1 MKMPESQLIESE
13 LILRDM
19 QLSRDVRLT
28 KASLVRW
35 LALAMGL
42 VSPNESRTTML
53 ELFEALVQLQFGEK
67 TDPDIRQ
74 IMDAIKD
81 GGNGDVTEKA
91 VRYHLL
97 RLKTLGLVD
106 RKHGKYFF
114 TVSPLSEKYDLPG
127 TIDYVFKRKS
137 DIAISKMKDAAR
149 ELQESFVRRRQA
161 PPVEVVQFIK
171 KKPST

>member
-1 MKMPESQLIESE
+1 MKMPESQLIEGE
-13 LILRDM
+13 MILRDM

-42 VSPNESRTTML
+42 VSPNESRTTMI
-53 ELFEALVQLQFGEK
+53 ELFDALIRLQFEER

-74 IMDAIKD
+74 IMDAMRD
-81 GGNGDVTEKA
+81 GGNPDATEKA

-97 RLKTLGLVD
+97 RLKTVGLVER
-106 RKHGKYFF
+106 RKGRYFF
-114 TVSPLSEKYDLPG
+114 AVSPLSEKYDLPA
-127 TIDYVFKRKS
+127 TIDYALKRRS
-137 DIAISKMKDAAR
+137 EMAISKMKDAAR
-149 ELQESFVRRRQA
+149 ELQESFARRRQQ
-161 PPVEVVQFIK
+161 PVEVVQFIK